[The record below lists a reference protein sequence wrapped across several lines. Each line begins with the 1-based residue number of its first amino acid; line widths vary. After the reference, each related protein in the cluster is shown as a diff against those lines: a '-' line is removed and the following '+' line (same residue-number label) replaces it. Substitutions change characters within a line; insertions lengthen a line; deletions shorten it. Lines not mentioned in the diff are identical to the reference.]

1 MNIAIREYG
10 GDILF
15 LHKLV
20 PGPAD
25 RSYGVEVARLAGVPA
40 PVVQRARAIL
50 AELEQSRG
58 EGRRMSPQTETLALP
73 GMEQRVARDEPPAL
87 PIDIPAAPAAGPHPL
102 VLLLRDLDPEE
113 LSPLAALKLIME
125 WKKLWADAPDT
136 EEKHV

>member
-1 MNIAIREYG
+1 
-10 GDILF
+10 
-15 LHKLV
+15 
-20 PGPAD
+20 
-25 RSYGVEVARLAGVPA
+25 
-40 PVVQRARAIL
+40 
-50 AELEQSRG
+50 
-58 EGRRMSPQTETLALP
+58 MSPQTETLALP